1 MAVLVAIGV
10 NSTGDREV
18 IGCAEG
24 YTESADSWREFFSWL
39 RGRGLSG
46 VRLVTGDKCA
56 GMLGALEEVFP
67 GARYQRCTVHFYR
80 SILARVPKSKRP
92 RVTAMLKAIQDEVL
106 REYFTYTGKTTV
118 VD

>member
-1 MAVLVAIGV
+1 MFRYAVV
-10 NSTGDREV
+10 NLRKKICVT
-18 IGCAEG
+18 
-24 YTESADSWREFFSWL
+24 TESADSWREFLSWL

-80 SILARVPKSKRP
+80 NVLGRVPVCLGQS
-92 RVTAMLKAIQDEVL
+92 DCC
-106 REYFTYTGKTTV
+106 
-118 VD
+118 